1 MMFWRIDVLAQ
12 FAGLYSAL
20 CSLGEVLQVA
30 SISSSK
36 G

>member
-1 MMFWRIDVLAQ
+1 VTALLLDVLAQ
-12 FAGLYSAL
+12 FASLAL